1 MNIKDSVKETLVGDK
16 LVSIFERQK
25 ELMEKYHH
33 IESKSGLCQTE
44 DCPVNLDDKRGQ
56 ARLKDFSWRV
66 TEEVAEAMEALP
78 QMEEAFSRLNGLMS
92 QASQASAIEFKE
104 KVIEVQEEMDDI
116 QLHFREELVDALHFL
131 TEKTILEG
139 ITPIDIHNTLCGP
152 IEQGEDML
160 DNLFL
165 FAMTKG
171 INPLNDEYANFIT
184 ALGLTNNC
192 LKNKPWKQ
200 TQMITDKVK
209 YKELA
214 INAWLAFIKLLLS
227 AGLDS
232 TSTADYYLKKSQ
244 VNAFR
249 QRSNY

>member
-1 MNIKDSVKETLVGDK
+1 MNIKDSVKETLTGDK

-33 IESKSGLCQTE
+33 IESNSGLCQTE

-66 TEEVAEAMEALP
+66 TEEVAEAMEAIP
-78 QMEEAFSRLNGLMS
+78 QMNEAFSKLNLLVT
-92 QASQASAIEFKE
+92 QASQAKAIEFKE

-139 ITPIDIHNTLCGP
+139 ITPSDIHNTLCGP
-152 IEQGEDML
+152 IEQNEDML

-171 INPLNDEYANFIT
+171 VNSLNDEYANFIT
-184 ALGLTNNC
+184 SLGLTNNC

-214 INAWLAFIKLLLS
+214 INTWLSFIKLLLV